1 MGKEGEGSEPIGEE
15 VTALARKFA
24 LQNAVQYDGSCE
36 MGPVM
41 ARVLGEKAEWRSYA
55 KVVSSIVK
63 DEVADVNA
71 MTVEAQLEELESID
85 PTMVERQVKEREKGL
100 PDLENVNGEV
110 VMRFAPGPSGP
121 LHVGHSR
128 AAILNDEY
136 VKRYGGRYILRLE
149 DTDPARVMPEAYS
162 MIRQDMEWLGCEVH
176 EVYDQTDRFDLYYD
190 HARKLLEMEAAFV
203 CTCPQEQL
211 RQLRA
216 VGKAC
221 PHRDVVSAVHLDLW
235 DKMLAREIGPGEAS
249 VVVKTELSD
258 PNPALRDFV
267 ALRISS
273 EPHPKTE
280 DRYWVYPL
288 YNFSVAIDDHMMGMT
303 HVLRGKDHLNNTLR
317 QMWVYK
323 YFNWVPPQFHHYG
336 FVSIA
341 DTVLK
346 TSHIKSSMADG
357 KYSGWDD
364 PRLGTL
370 RALGRRGLSPEAL
383 RRYWVDASIRPIEIK
398 FSWKTMFAHDRD
410 IHEAD
415 SPRLFFVA
423 NPVELV
429 VASTEPLVG
438 HAPVH
443 PDRPEL
449 GNREVALPANDEGG
463 YRVLVPMDDLTR
475 ISAVRRFRLKDLG
488 NFEFTGPREIAY
500 VGDDLA
506 IVKEGAPIVHWTT
519 PEGVDTLVRNPDGTE
534 DAGIV
539 EPMALELDGQF
550 VQFERYGFTRLEVD
564 ADTPAV
570 TAFFAYR

>member
-1 MGKEGEGSEPIGEE
+1 MGEQAGGPPEDE
-15 VTALARKFA
+15 VRQTARKFA
-24 LQNAVQYDGSCE
+24 LQNAVQHEGKCE

-41 ARVLGEKAEWRSYA
+41 ARVLGEKAEWRSSA
-55 KVVSSIVK
+55 KAISGIVK
-63 DEVADVNA
+63 DAVAEVNA
-71 MTVEAQLEELESID
+71 MGAEAQLEELETID
-85 PTMVERQVKEREKGL
+85 PSLVERQVHERDRGL
-100 PDLENVNGEV
+100 PDLDNVNGEV

-128 AAILNDEY
+128 AAVLNDEY
-136 VKRYGGRYILRLE
+136 VRRYGGRYILRLE
-149 DTDPARVMPEAYS
+149 DTDPARVMPEAYE

-176 EVYDQTDRFDLYYD
+176 EVYEQTDRFDLYYD
-190 HARKLLEMEAAFV
+190 HARQLLEIEAAYV
-203 CTCPQEQL
+203 CTCPQEEL

-216 VGKAC
+216 DGKAC
-221 PHRDVVSAVHLDLW
+221 PHREVVSAVHLDLW
-235 DKMLAREIGPGEAS
+235 DRMLAREIGPGEAS
-249 VVVKTELSD
+249 VVVKTDLGD

-267 ALRISS
+267 ALRISD
-273 EPHPKTE
+273 EPHPKTG

-288 YNFSVAIDDHMMGMT
+288 YNYSVAIDDHTMGLT

-346 TSHIKSSMADG
+346 TSHITASMAEG

-370 RALGRRGLSPEAL
+370 RALGRRGISPEAL
-383 RRYWVDASIRPIEIK
+383 RRYWVEASIRPIEIK
-398 FSWKTMFAHDRD
+398 FSWKTLFAHDRD
-410 IHEAD
+410 IHEPTT
-415 SPRLFFVA
+415 PRLFFVA
-423 NPVELV
+423 KPVELS
-429 VASTEPLVG
+429 AQSPEPLVG

-443 PDRPEL
+443 PDRPDM
-449 GNREVALPANDEGG
+449 GIREVALPAAEDEG

-475 ISAVRRFRLKDLG
+475 ISGAGKFRLKDLG
-488 NFEFTGPREIAY
+488 NFEFVGPRSIAY
-500 VGDDLA
+500 IGDDLG

-519 PEGVDTLVRNPDGTE
+519 PEGVNALVRNPDGTE
-534 DAGIV
+534 EEGVV
-539 EPMALELDGQF
+539 EPMALELDSQF
-550 VQFERYGFTRLEVD
+550 VQFERYGFGRLEVD
-564 ADTPAV
+564 TAGSAV